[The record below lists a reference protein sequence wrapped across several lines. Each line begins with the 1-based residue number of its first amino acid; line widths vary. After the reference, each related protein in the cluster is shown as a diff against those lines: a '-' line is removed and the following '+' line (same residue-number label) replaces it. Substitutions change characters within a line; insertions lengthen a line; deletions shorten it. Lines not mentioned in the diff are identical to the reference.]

1 MKLMNVTFLPN
12 WPSCLPAAELL
23 YWLVSP
29 GPPSVFRPSLKQQ
42 YCRYHLCPRLQI
54 LSSKESWACLSISQS
69 IFFPCNQSLWDG
81 KTSNPLALAKISSS
95 LSALLLLLQPPSFK
109 EGSEDSNL
117 WILPFPS
124 CVVCLRLT
132 GLQINLKTPH
142 FSSKKCVLFI
152 HKSLRVI

>member
-1 MKLMNVTFLPN
+1 MKLMNVKFLPN

-29 GPPSVFRPSLKQQ
+29 APPSVFRPSLKQQ
-42 YCRYHLCPRLQI
+42 YCRFSVPDFRYCPPWNRGLVCQF
-54 LSSKESWACLSISQS
+54 LS
-69 IFFPCNQSLWDG
+69 IFFFFRNQSPWDG

-95 LSALLLLLQPPSFK
+95 LSASLLLFQPPSFK

-132 GLQINLKTPH
+132 GLQINLKTPY

-152 HKSLRVI
+152 HKALRVT